1 MEYNQNEI
9 ENFKLKLMQ
18 GQSLDDLTDLLN
30 YVIDVQNQKKGTNY
44 KKISAKRLKHYYA
57 NINKKYINF
66 EIPKKTGGNRTITA
80 PDKFLKAVQ
89 RSINLLLTLFFE
101 PKPASHGFLQNRSI
115 VTNAKNHVNKNY
127 VLNIDLKDFFPS
139 IHFGRIKA
147 VLQLPIFKEN
157 DSKHYL
163 FDYGEKFHINFE
175 DIEKHEQYEL
185 IILKK
190 LLGLDDDSTDIY
202 LDEDITDIYLKFLN
216 IDKSKFKIQNSF
228 IEISYINGKAQL
240 ISKSSDFNDTTS
252 KNILDFIEKK
262 DVSFFTLLKSI
273 KSWDNKKV
281 TITDIDK
288 PFSLQPEFAQ
298 IVANFCC
305 FESKLPQGA
314 PTSPIIT
321 NIVSQRLDYKLVKL
335 AKEHDCFCT
344 RYADDITFSSDKN
357 LFDEDFMTKLNE
369 IIKSEGFVINDK
381 KTRTQNKAVRQKVT
395 GITVN
400 EKLNLQRTYI
410 RKIRAALSNWEKH
423 GYDKANAKFA
433 SYYPQ
438 EKGFL
443 RNKTIPPMESVLDGK
458 IMFLGMVR
466 GQEDTLYLKYK
477 NKLSELLKM
486 K

>member
-1 MEYNQNEI
+1 MKYSQIEI

-18 GQSLDDLTDLLN
+18 GQSLDDLADLVN
-30 YVIDVQNQKKGTNY
+30 YVIEVQNKKEGTNY
-44 KKISAKRLKHYYA
+44 KKISTKRLKHYYA

-66 EIPKKTGGNRTITA
+66 EIPKKTGGRRTITA
-80 PDKFLKAVQ
+80 PDKFLKKVQ
-89 RSINLLLTLFFE
+89 RRINLLLTLFFK
-101 PKPASHGFLQNRSI
+101 PKPAAHGFIENRSI
-115 VTNAKNHVNKNY
+115 VTNAKIHVDKKY

-147 VLQLPIFKEN
+147 VLQLPIFRED
-157 DSKHYL
+157 DSKNYF
-163 FDYGEKFHINFE
+163 FDLRYT
-175 DIEKHEQYEL
+175 DIYEQYKQQLQES
-185 IILKK
+185 
-190 LLGLDDDSTDIY
+190 GLDDESIDNLLADMNIVKSLDNNNKDS
-202 LDEDITDIYLKFLN
+202 FL
-216 IDKSKFKIQNSF
+216 
-228 IEISYINGKAQL
+228 EISYINGKAQL
-240 ISKSSDFNDTTS
+240 ISRSNNASEDFCQYV
-252 KNILDFIEKK
+252 LDAVEKK
-262 DVSFFTLLKSI
+262 DFNFYYILKETRNRKDS
-273 KSWDNKKV
+273 KV
-281 TITDIDK
+281 TITDIER
-288 PFSLQPEFAQ
+288 PFGLKSEFAH
-298 IVANFCC
+298 IIANFCC

-335 AKEHDCFCT
+335 AKEYHFYYT
-344 RYADDITFSSDKN
+344 RYADDITFSCYKDHFK
-357 LFDEDFMTKLNE
+357 EEFMTKLEE

-381 KTRTQNKAVRQKVT
+381 KTRIQKKSERQEVT

-400 EKLNLQRTYI
+400 KKLNLKRTYV
-410 RKIRAALSNWEKH
+410 KKVRAALSNWEKH
-423 GYDKANAKFA
+423 GYDIANAKFA

-477 NKLSELLKM
+477 NQLNELLKT